1 MIHHTV
7 TFVTI
12 TTLHFAFA
20 TFTVDIYRTDAAI
33 WSQTQTTT
41 DWQDH
46 SSGTAD
52 QQTAATEIPES
63 VTIVA
68 NTFRSELNV
77 SLENLVSAF
86 NTPSYVGNCSDLQE
100 QTDADEYHNI
110 SYDNEFP
117 DGLVRTTREMYPE
130 FKTLIKTAL
139 WFICTGNRT
148 VGQGVVTVSRMY
160 VHNFT
165 EFMVRLNGSAATVGQ
180 VAVLDTVADLYR
192 TGVQHVESVMELV
205 ENLTEM
211 IADEK
216 KINELN
222 ENISQ
227 QKEANNPFNEYSM
240 WTTILRDF
248 EEATRLLNNILERA
262 EKMSER
268 KDGNPFINV
277 ITSSN
282 ISRFLD
288 VQHWTEI
295 LEEKPEMLDYYQAQL
310 LRAEY
315 IVFMLYTVTPVIIA
329 IVLVV
334 GITGNGLLLAI
345 FVRHKETRTLA
356 NSMLINLTVVD
367 LVMLV
372 VNGLLDYM
380 SAITPWQFGLLAC
393 NLYIFVSYLLAAVS
407 TYSVAT
413 ISVQRFV
420 AIKQLPSLAWCHQ
433 SQKTKYVLI
442 ATVWAIGCILSLPH
456 ALNAHIN
463 YETCTNILLDNAVPL
478 HTADLFTFCVVPL
491 VITATFSVATACRI
505 RRSVRIMPGEA
516 TGQEQFKHN
525 RMVSSNVLFALTGLF
540 VVSWTPYFFFDF
552 LNFVVD
558 ITVTIWELVLA
569 NVIVYYLRFV
579 TCCLNPI
586 VLFVLSK
593 LYRGYIRRYC
603 GQREVQPA
611 SSRGRIIH
619 TSL

>member
-1 MIHHTV
+1 MIQHAI

-12 TTLHFAFA
+12 TTLHLAFA
-20 TFTVDIYRTDAAI
+20 TFTEDIYRTDAAT

-41 DWQDH
+41 DWQDQT
-46 SSGTAD
+46 SGTTY
-52 QQTAATEIPES
+52 QQMAATEIPES

-139 WFICTGNRT
+139 RFICTGNTT

-180 VAVLDTVADLYR
+180 VAVLDTVTDLYR
-192 TGVQHVESVMELV
+192 TGVQHVESVIELV

-211 IADEK
+211 IAEEDKVYALAENMSQR
-216 KINELN
+216 INAMNFFNAYSLFATTHEEL
-222 ENISQ
+222 
-227 QKEANNPFNEYSM
+227 KEVTSL
-240 WTTILRDF
+240 IR
-248 EEATRLLNNILERA
+248 RILERA
-262 EKMSER
+262 GNMSEH
-268 KDGNPFINV
+268 KDGDPFINV
-277 ITSSN
+277 ITSGN
-282 ISRFLD
+282 ISHFLKA
-288 VQHWTEI
+288 QHWTEI
-295 LEEKPEMLDYYQAQL
+295 LEENLENLDHYKAGL
-310 LRAEY
+310 LQVEY
-315 IVFMLYTVTPVIIA
+315 IEFMFYKVTPGIMA

-420 AIKQLPSLAWCHQ
+420 AIKRLPSLAWCHQ
-433 SQKTKYVLI
+433 SQKIKYVLI

-456 ALNAHIN
+456 ALIADIKN
-463 YETCTNILLDNAVPL
+463 ESCTGFSLDNAVPL

-593 LYRGYIRRYC
+593 RYRGYIRRYC